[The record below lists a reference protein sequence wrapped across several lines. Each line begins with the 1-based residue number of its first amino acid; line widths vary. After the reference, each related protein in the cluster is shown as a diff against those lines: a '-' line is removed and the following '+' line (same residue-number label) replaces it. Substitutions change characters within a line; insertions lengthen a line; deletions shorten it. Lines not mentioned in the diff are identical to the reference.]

1 MASFLRNIFSSV
13 LKYKEQ
19 RTNDALEAYPE
30 RLHVSALP
38 ERRFLKT
45 SRVLVILAL
54 LSIALNF
61 ALGFVYMKMASS
73 VHAIIKSPDGQIT
86 RLYQLDPYQKEIK
99 PVDQARAYIPFWQ
112 LITESLIMEYLNLRF
127 SVIPNMEEMR
137 HRWSANEKL
146 ALYGLEIF
154 GSTSA
159 EREITLSNLQKGRIQ
174 DIFVYSIK
182 PVSGNLYVVIYDL
195 FSLPRPTNALSPCP
209 CLEKNQECLQCLRQ
223 NALQVLRIKA
233 FVRASYDAKITTRNN
248 LLKNPYRFNV
258 YEFITYP
265 QAIREGDLWT
275 DVDLIKD

>member
-182 PVSGNLYVVIYDL
+182 PVSGNLYVVVYDL
-195 FSLPRPTNALSPCP
+195 FSLKRPVNAISVCP

>member
-112 LITESLIMEYLNLRF
+112 LITESLIMEYMNLRF
-127 SVIPNMEEMR
+127 TVIPNMEEMR
-137 HRWSANEKL
+137 YRWSANEKL
-146 ALYGLEIF
+146 ALYGVEIF
-154 GSTSA
+154 NATSA

-174 DIFVYSIK
+174 DVFVYSIK
-182 PVSGNLYVVIYDL
+182 HISDNLYVVVYDL
-195 FSLPRPTNALSPCP
+195 FSLKRPLNAMSPCP
-209 CLEKNQECLQCLRQ
+209 CLEKDKECLQCLRE

-233 FVRASYDAKITTRNN
+233 FVRASFDAKMRTRDHF
-248 LLKNPYRFNV
+248 LKNPYRFNI

-265 QAIREGDLWT
+265 QTIREGDLWT